1 MKIGENDISKV
12 YLGGTEITSICLGS
26 TSIYSGGSQ
35 PTPSESHTISG
46 TSTYSDETFT
56 LKINLQN
63 VTVSA
68 DTNGDWSYT
77 TSGSITSISGMC
89 SGNSFIT
96 SADLTNINYPYIDK
110 SVFQMCDSLSAV
122 TIQPECEVLSG
133 GSFGGCTSLESIH
146 LPSGV
151 TAIGNNV
158 FYGDTGLTAFTIDAT
173 VPPSMG
179 TTPLYQVTC
188 PIYVPCDSVN
198 AYKAAN
204 GWSGYSS
211 QIDCI
216 SEDTWLTE
224 QDLYDLGLGC
234 LEYDGDDCIS
244 YGYCTQWDDFFSD
257 CEGEYVDVPYAN
269 ITFID
274 ENGNVDY
281 VSTYPYVSKVRINQ
295 DFIDGLESGY
305 HDRWTIDTLCYMKN
319 GNDFVRAA
327 LCVEFYKTPN
337 DVTYA
342 RMRFNTKD
350 DAMWDGAYS
359 LSNPIDINGVASGLA
374 IDFEST
380 YGMPMV
386 LSDESSRYGLDYVL
400 ATSAPSGSNLSF
412 DSVIDGYKWWDDYF
426 DCSMQCPEWMGG
438 NCQDYDKELACT
450 YHLYSDWENDDARYV
465 MCEETY
471 EDPPTHLWD
480 EGDERSPWDISSYP
494 QHQCGY
500 HGGDEYE

>member
-12 YLGGTEITSICLGS
+12 YLGGSEITSICLGS

-35 PTPSESHTISG
+35 PTPSEFHTISG
-46 TSTYSDETFT
+46 TSYYSDETFNI
-56 LKINLQN
+56 KINLQD

-110 SVFQMCDSLSAV
+110 SAFQMCDSLSAV

-173 VPPSMG
+173 VPPTMG

-216 SEDTWLTE
+216 SEDTWINSYEL
-224 QDLYDLGLGC
+224 QAFSC
-234 LEYDGDDCIS
+234 QEYDENDKCIN
-244 YGYCTQWDDFFSD
+244 YGGCVQWDEWWSECLDEVNNVPVANVHFED
-257 CEGEYVDVPYAN
+257 EYGGIY
-269 ITFID
+269 
-274 ENGNVDY
+274 DY
-281 VSTYPYVSKVRINQ
+281 TCPYVSKVRINQ
-295 DFIDGLESGY
+295 NFIDGLESGY
-305 HDRWTIDTLCYMKN
+305 HGRWTIDSEWYGRN
-319 GNDFVRAA
+319 GNDWVKMG

-350 DAMWDGAYS
+350 DDMWNGAYS
-359 LSNPIDINGVASGLA
+359 LSNPIDINGVASGLV
-374 IDFEST
+374 IDFDST
-380 YGMPMV
+380 YGMPIAF
-386 LSDESSRYGLDYVL
+386 LGDYSDGGLDFVL
-400 ATSAPSGSNLSF
+400 ATSAPSGSNFSF
-412 DSVIDGYKWWDDYF
+412 DSAIDSRWWDDYF

-438 NCQDYDKELACT
+438 NCQDYEKEFNCT
-450 YHLYSDWENDDARYV
+450 YRMDSDYDNDDAKYV